1 VCLIYARGHCPINLQ
16 HIITRTHT
24 YIHNTRIQVPC
35 HLCMLGLCARAL
47 PHQPAAHNYTHTHI
61 HTQYTNTDA
70 LPFMHAWSMRER
82 TAPSTCSTDL
92 RTRTH
97 THIHTQI
104 TWKLT
109 ETAILAHTTNGVCH
123 VYVMCIHTNPYIH
136 TPAAYG
142 HAHKQQPHLHTHNT
156 HSIWPCT
163 QTTATLTHT
172 THTQHMAMH
181 TNNSHTYTQHTHT
194 AYGHAHKQQ
203 PRLHTHSIWPCTQTT
218 ATLTHTA
225 YGHAHKQQPHLYTPK
240 AVAVTCLMHRR
251 LAAYGYVNSHARTNT
266 HTHTHTHTHLQ
277 Q

>member
-1 VCLIYARGHCPINLQ
+1 M
-16 HIITRTHT
+16 
-24 YIHNTRIQVPC
+24 PC
-35 HLCMLGLCARAL
+35 HLCMHGLCTRAL

-142 HAHKQQPHLHTHNT
+142 HAHKQQPHL
-156 HSIWPCT
+156 
-163 QTTATLTHT
+163 
-172 THTQHMAMH
+172 
-181 TNNSHTYTQHTHT
+181 
-194 AYGHAHKQQ
+194 
-203 PRLHTHSIWPCTQTT
+203 
-218 ATLTHTA
+218 
-225 YGHAHKQQPHLYTPK
+225 YTPK